1 VEVCKFLDYHECG
14 VYQCITYFRSSV
26 SAIGLPC
33 FHSLSVTEDELEIT

>member
-1 VEVCKFLDYHECG
+1 VEVCKFLDYNECG
-14 VYQCITYFRSSV
+14 VFRSSV